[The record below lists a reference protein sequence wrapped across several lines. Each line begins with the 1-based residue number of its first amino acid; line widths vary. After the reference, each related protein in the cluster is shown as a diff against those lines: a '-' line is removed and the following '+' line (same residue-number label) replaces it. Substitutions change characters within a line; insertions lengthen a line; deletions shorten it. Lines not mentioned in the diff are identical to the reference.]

1 MTAGPDF
8 VAVGHVTLDQFDGE
22 RRPGGA
28 AYYAAVTAHRLGL
41 RVGLLT
47 SHGPDFP
54 EDALP
59 DGLSVVKVDA
69 RHTTTFAHAR
79 AAASGRTLRM
89 TGRAADLEVED
100 LPAPWREVP
109 LALLCPVAGEVDPL
123 LAACFPDGSLG
134 VLPQGWMRERGAGGA
149 IAPRAW
155 EDAAL
160 VLPHAQVL
168 VVSEEDVAPF
178 REEALEWFQQVPVG
192 AVTRGALGATLFVN
206 GEAYTVAPDSAVE
219 RDVTGAGD
227 VFATALLVEYHRG
240 ADPWEA
246 AAAAACAAAAAVE
259 GTGAAAVPDRVAL
272 AARLAAYRAR
282 LAG

>member
-1 MTAGPDF
+1 MTAGLDL
-8 VAVGHVTLDQFDGE
+8 VAVGHVTLDHLAGE

-28 AYYAAVTAHRLGL
+28 AYYAAAAAHQLGL

-54 EDALP
+54 EGALP

-69 RHTTTFAHAR
+69 RHTTTFEHAR
-79 AAASGRTLRM
+79 SASGRTLRL
-89 TGRAADLEVED
+89 TARAADLEVED

-149 IAPRAW
+149 ITPRLW
-155 EDAAL
+155 EEAAL

-178 REEALEWFQQVPVG
+178 QEQALEWFQQVPVA

-206 GEAYTVAPDSAVE
+206 GEAYAVAPDPAVE
-219 RDVTGAGD
+219 RDATGAGD
-227 VFATALLVEYHRG
+227 VFAAVLLIAYNRG
-240 ADPWEA
+240 ADPWETVA
-246 AAAAACAAAAAVE
+246 AAVCAAAAAVE
-259 GTGAAAVPDRVAL
+259 GPGAATVPDRVAL
-272 AARLAAYRAR
+272 EARLAAYRAR